1 MKEKSLILLLPY
13 VLDVVIVTA
22 LTVLAALGKLDPVVV
37 VGVVGPMIGAKVGAA
52 GRAKKEDGGGGGP
65 SLPPPSA
72 LLLLAFGAWKIMGGR
87 SNSA

>member
-52 GRAKKEDGGGGGP
+52 GRAKKEDGGGP
-65 SLPPPSA
+65 TLPPPSA
-72 LLLLAFGAWKIMGGR
+72 LLLLAFGAWKIMNGR